1 MRWFAMLFLTVGVCA
16 AQEFHHVREKIV
28 ELKKKKMVEELGLE
42 GEEARK
48 FLDVYAIHIDQM
60 HQLHRQRK
68 ELSKKLKHM
77 AAIANDVP
85 GDRILQTI
93 SELNRVDETMLQER
107 SKTMLKMESILKP
120 PLMAKYVLFEMR
132 FDDKLRE
139 TLMFI
144 RHKRP
149 QKSPPWEFFEEPID
163 PEQ

>member
-1 MRWFAMLFLTVGVCA
+1 MSA

-48 FLDVYAIHIDQM
+48 FLDIYAVHIDQM

-77 AAIANDVP
+77 AAIGYDVP

-93 SELNRVDETMLQER
+93 SELNKVDETMLQER
-107 SKTMLKMESILKP
+107 NKTMIKMEGILNP

-149 QKSPPWEFFEEPID
+149 KERPPWEFFEEPLD
-163 PEQ
+163 TEQ